1 MLWSLLITLALVKLV
16 VASMMLWLPFRT
28 DSAVIAVDDP
38 PRNDS
43 NDEEDGG
50 TKVSSEECS
59 EPHPR
64 QPRPRRPR
72 RGPHG
77 SPSPEAPRRVRTEH
91 THLRARPPRHVR
103 AD

>member
-28 DSAVIAVDDP
+28 DSAVIATDDP
-38 PRNDS
+38 PRAEPGD
-43 NDEEDGG
+43 DEDGG
-50 TKVSSEECS
+50 TKVLCDERPN
-59 EPHPR
+59 PHPR
-64 QPRPRRPR
+64 QPRPRWPR

-77 SPSPEAPRRVRTEH
+77 SPSPEAPRRVRTE
-91 THLRARPPRHVR
+91 LMRSRVRARHVR

>member
-1 MLWSLLITLALVKLV
+1 MLWSLLITLALVKLA

-28 DSAVIAVDDP
+28 DSAVIATEDP
-38 PRNDS
+38 PREDS
-43 NDEEDGG
+43 NDDEDGG
-50 TKVSSEECS
+50 TKVLREETPD
-59 EPHPR
+59 PHPR

-77 SPSPEAPRRVRTEH
+77 SPSPGAPRRVRTEFS
-91 THLRARPPRHVR
+91 RIRVRSRHVR